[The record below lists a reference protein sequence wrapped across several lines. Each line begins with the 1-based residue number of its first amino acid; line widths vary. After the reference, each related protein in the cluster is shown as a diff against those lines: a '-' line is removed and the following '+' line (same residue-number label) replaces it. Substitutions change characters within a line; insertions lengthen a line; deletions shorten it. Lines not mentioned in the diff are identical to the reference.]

1 MPYLDY
7 NASAPLRREAR
18 AALLA
23 AFDLDATNPGSGHG
37 AGLRARDRLEEAR
50 RRLAACV
57 GARPSEL
64 VFTSGGTESDN
75 LALSGLFA
83 LRRPR
88 RRVLVASTEHHAVLG
103 ACHALSAFGAEVVEI
118 PVDSDGA
125 LLLEAFEAALD
136 EDTALVA
143 VMRANNET
151 GVCHDVAGLAAR
163 CEGLGVPLHCDA
175 VQALGKVPL
184 SLRELGCAT
193 AAVTA
198 HKLGGPIGIGALFVR
213 RGLTLPPSFYGGGQE
228 RGIRPGTQPWALA
241 CAFAAAAEAAV
252 TELEVMASTV
262 TALRDGLEG
271 ALRAAF
277 PGARVNGV
285 GAAGSGP
292 ERLPN
297 TSSVTLPGLDG
308 PAALL
313 AMDAAGVQVGTG
325 AACATGTPSHVLLAM
340 GRSAAEAHGTL
351 RFSLGTATTRDDI
364 EAAVA
369 ATVSAWR
376 AQHGSEGTG

>member
-1 MPYLDY
+1 VPYLDY
-7 NASAPLRREAR
+7 NAGAPLRREAR
-18 AALLA
+18 EALLV

-37 AGLRARDRLEEAR
+37 AGLLARERLEEAR

-64 VFTSGGTESDN
+64 IFTSGGTESDN
-75 LALSGLFA
+75 LAVSGLFA
-83 LRRPR
+83 RRRPR

-103 ACHALSAFGAEVVEI
+103 ACRALTELGAQVVEI
-118 PVDSDGA
+118 PVDPDGA
-125 LLLEAFEAALD
+125 LLLEAFDAALD
-136 EDTALVA
+136 VDTALVA

-151 GVCHDVAGLAAR
+151 GVCHDVAALAAR
-163 CEGLGVPLHCDA
+163 CEGFGVPLHCDA

-198 HKLGGPIGIGALFVR
+198 HKVGGPIGVGALFVR
-213 RGLTLPPSFYGGGQE
+213 RGLDLPPLLHGGGQE
-228 RGIRPGTQPWALA
+228 RGVRPGTQPWALA

-252 TELEVMASTV
+252 AELEAMRTTV
-262 TALRDGLEG
+262 AALRDELEA
-271 ALRAAF
+271 ALLAAV
-277 PGARVNGV
+277 PGARVNGL
-285 GAAGSGP
+285 GPRLGGGP

-313 AMDAAGVQVGTG
+313 TLDAAGVQVGTG

-351 RFSLGTATTRDDI
+351 RFSLGAASTREDV
-364 EAAVA
+364 EAAVR
-369 ATVSAWR
+369 ATMGAWR
-376 AQHGSEGTG
+376 AQHGAVG